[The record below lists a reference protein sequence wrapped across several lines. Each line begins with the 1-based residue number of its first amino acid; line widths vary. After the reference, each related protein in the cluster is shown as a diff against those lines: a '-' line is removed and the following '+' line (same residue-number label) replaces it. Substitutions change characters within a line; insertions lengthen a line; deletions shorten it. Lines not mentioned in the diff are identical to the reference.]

1 MCEKS
6 LGVSSSSNK
15 MAATTSLR
23 DLAVARLLVGRLF
36 SDVPGDM
43 TYLSK

>member
-6 LGVSSSSNK
+6 LSGSSSSNK

-23 DLAVARLLVGRLF
+23 DLAVARLLVGSLF
-36 SDVPGDM
+36 IDALGDM

>member
-6 LGVSSSSNK
+6 VGGSSSSNK
-15 MAATTSLR
+15 MAATTPLR
-23 DLAVARLLVGRLF
+23 DLGVGRLLVGSLF
-36 SDVPGDM
+36 SDAPGER

>member
-6 LGVSSSSNK
+6 LGGSSSSNK

-23 DLAVARLLVGRLF
+23 DLADAQLLVRSLF
-36 SDVPGDM
+36 SDALGGM